1 MNKRALITGI
11 GGQDG
16 SLLAELLLDQGYDVS
31 GIVRRSGASYP
42 NLEPLRERIDLVEAD
57 LSDQLALVRALRA
70 TRPHEVYNLASVS
83 FVPASWEHPVLTAEL
98 AAVGVTALL
107 EAIREVDATIR
118 FYQASS
124 SEIFGEPRESP
135 QTEETPLSPLTPY
148 GVAKA
153 YAHFIVRS
161 YRIRYGLH
169 ASAGILYNHESP
181 RRPLEFV
188 PRKVAHAAAAI
199 SLGLEGELWLG
210 DLDSRRDW
218 GYAGDYVR
226 AMWLMV
232 QQDEGDDY
240 VVATGVTRSVRDLVE
255 TAFEHVGLDSRE
267 YVHIDESLQR
277 GTAEL
282 HNLVGDP
289 AKAKRELGW
298 EPTVVVRGARPADGR
313 RRARAA
319 PRRSR
324 TGHLVTG
331 PSERLGRRGDQCGV
345 ALSEPK
351 RERALQLLDALR
363 RPAGVDE
370 ALAEVLEREVLEL
383 GRFDASERGGLA
395 QHRDACVVLVPAAM
409 RLADPDHR
417 LDPCGLVGSCGQAP
431 SQVVERLVGPAEDA
445 RRVAQIAQQPRLGA
459 RVALR
464 QLRLGSDDRGFDRL
478 GVCRDL
484 AQPFVPLGE
493 R

>member
-1 MNKRALITGI
+1 MQKRALITGI

-70 TRPHEVYNLASVS
+70 TQPHEVYNLASVS

-210 DLDSRRDW
+210 DLDARRDW

-232 QQDEGDDY
+232 QQDKGDDY

-289 AKAKRELGW
+289 AKAKRDLGW
-298 EPTVVVRGARPADGR
+298 EPTVSFEGLVQLMVDAELERLRGEV
-313 RRARAA
+313 ARA
-319 PRRSR
+319 
-324 TGHLVTG
+324 T
-331 PSERLGRRGDQCGV
+331 
-345 ALSEPK
+345 
-351 RERALQLLDALR
+351 
-363 RPAGVDE
+363 
-370 ALAEVLEREVLEL
+370 
-383 GRFDASERGGLA
+383 
-395 QHRDACVVLVPAAM
+395 
-409 RLADPDHR
+409 
-417 LDPCGLVGSCGQAP
+417 
-431 SQVVERLVGPAEDA
+431 
-445 RRVAQIAQQPRLGA
+445 
-459 RVALR
+459 
-464 QLRLGSDDRGFDRL
+464 
-478 GVCRDL
+478 
-484 AQPFVPLGE
+484 
-493 R
+493 